1 MWIAFFIGLF
11 LSLFG
16 IGFLKSLIF
25 DKHISVNCED
35 KVTPDQKVKLPM
47 IVWILMFF
55 TVFIPVG
62 NIIFGIIL
70 IIACFIMY
78 YDGDYVNVRIETTNI
93 VGKIMNKLLKQI

>member
-1 MWIAFFIGLF
+1 MWISFFIGLF

-25 DKHISVNCED
+25 DKHIYVNCED
-35 KVTPDQKVKLPM
+35 KVTPNQKVKLPM

-55 TVFIPVG
+55 TIFIPVG
-62 NIIFGIIL
+62 NIIFGVIL

-78 YDGDYVNVRIETTNI
+78 YGGNYDNVRIETTNI
-93 VGKIMNKLLKQI
+93 VGKIMNKLLKHI

>member
-25 DKHISVNCED
+25 DKFTYVNC
-35 KVTPDQKVKLPM
+35 KVIPNQKIKLPM

-62 NIIFGIIL
+62 NIIFGVIL

-78 YDGDYVNVRIETTNI
+78 YGGNYDNVRIETTNI
-93 VGKIMNKLLKQI
+93 VGKIMNKLLKTDIT

>member
-25 DKHISVNCED
+25 DKHISVNWED
-35 KVTPDQKVKLPM
+35 KVIPNQKIKLPM

-62 NIIFGIIL
+62 NIIFGVIL
-70 IIACFIMY
+70 ITACFNMY
-78 YDGDYVNVRIETTNI
+78 YGGDYDNVRIETTNI